1 MTSDDVHSL
10 VGAYVLDA
18 VDDDERASFEQH
30 VAGCASCRAE
40 LAELRETAGRM
51 ADSTWSIPPPRLRA
65 EVMGAIRRTRQL
77 PPADGGRPASEVVS
91 LRPAARL
98 RRWPVAAAAALILSA
113 GTGAGVWA
121 VQEHRLEEQ
130 SRIAAAA
137 AQREARV
144 QAILSASD
152 VVMKS
157 GAVRGGGT
165 VTVASSA
172 SHSAAVVLMGAV
184 TPPAKDRAFQLWAV
198 HDTTMTDAGVLAAGA
213 GSAVQI
219 VEGLPGSDALGVTL
233 EPAGGSAEPSLP
245 PVAEISLT

>member
-1 MTSDDVHSL
+1 MTSNDVHSL

-18 VDDDERASFEQH
+18 VDEEDRAAFEQH
-30 VAGCASCRAE
+30 VAGCSACQVE
-40 LAELRETAGRM
+40 LAELRETASRM

-65 EVMGAIRRTRQL
+65 EVMGAIKRTRQL
-77 PPADGGRPASEVVS
+77 PPADGGRPDSRVVG
-91 LRPAARL
+91 LRPASRL
-98 RRWPVAAAAALILSA
+98 RRWPVAAAAAVILSA
-113 GTGAGVWA
+113 GTGVGVWA
-121 VQEHRLEEQ
+121 VQEQRVDEQ
-130 SRIAAAA
+130 SRIAVAA

-152 VVMKS
+152 VVMRS
-157 GAVRGGGT
+157 GAIRGGGT

-184 TPPAKDRAFQLWAV
+184 TAPARDQAFQLWAV

-213 GSAVQI
+213 ASGVQI
-219 VEGLPGSDALGVTL
+219 VEGLPGSDALGVTV